1 MQLSDIDLDH
11 LSCEETSQNKLR
23 VFWEKKK
30 KSASWLHGEG
40 NHIEIVSFSCLSP
53 RLGAQ

>member
-30 KSASWLHGEG
+30 KVPLDYMVKATILK
-40 NHIEIVSFSCLSP
+40 
-53 RLGAQ
+53 